1 MLRANFFLKFFR
13 YQKNNNHEI
22 VKYNSNQNFSLQAQ
36 INIKLTSI
44 DKEISETS
52 KALVEAQLIKLKST
66 FSRSNNFIV
75 EIGKNLYKTKLDE
88 SIYWHQ
94 NNLKELYRKRRE
106 LEIKLEKLKGIFWQ
120 SRIKRILKIIVIG
133 FVIFLLLFILLSG
146 FMIIIYLMPF
156 IILILLVY
164 LLSSKRY

>member
-1 MLRANFFLKFFR
+1 MLRANFFFKFFK
-13 YQKNNNHEI
+13 YKQNNSHKI
-22 VKYNSNQNFSLQAQ
+22 VRYNSNQNFALQDQ
-36 INIKLTSI
+36 INIKITSI
-44 DKEISETS
+44 DQEISENS
-52 KALVEAQLIKLKST
+52 KALVEAQLVKLKST

-75 EIGKNLYKTKLDE
+75 KIGKNLYKKQLDE

-94 NNLKELYRKRRE
+94 NNLKELYRRRRE
-106 LEIKLEKLKGIFWQ
+106 LQIKLEKLKGIFWQ
-120 SRIKRILKIIVIG
+120 NRIKRILKIILIG
-133 FVIFLLLFILLSG
+133 FIIFLLLLIFMSG